1 MKLEGIDPEH
11 PSYYCVLTVADV
23 QGEFFT
29 GECNINKIT
38 SGENNAEV
46 LTGCLVL
53 TGYRIKLHFDGY
65 SDNYDFWVN
74 ADSMDI
80 FPAGWCEKNNHRF
93 HPPRGYTAAN
103 FNWSSYL
110 RHCRAQAAPRNLFA
124 NKTGSVRHRISNTV
138 HITKSP
144 HVMLRLHS

>member
-1 MKLEGIDPEH
+1 MEGIDPEH

-23 QGEFFT
+23 HGEFYT
-29 GECNINKIT
+29 GRYNFKQIT
-38 SGENNAEV
+38 LGGNGAEI
-46 LTGCLVL
+46 LTDCHILA
-53 TGYRIKLHFDGY
+53 GYRVRLHFDGY

-80 FPAGWCEKNNHRF
+80 FPAGWCEKNNHRL

-124 NKTGSVRHRISNTV
+124 NKTGSVSTPHTIE
-138 HITKSP
+138 SP
-144 HVMLRLHS
+144 HLMFGLCS